1 MRIFALIL
9 TAALAA
15 APARAAAARVCGLAS
30 GESLSSYSD
39 SVSEAAANLPMAAA
53 LDQMGSFP
61 DVKALVAA
69 FPGKVCVTAIP
80 LSKNIYQ
87 YYKYL
92 VVLSFGE
99 SGKTAVAPMIF
110 QAASVQAYENA
121 GPKPWLGFG
130 RGSFARAVAGLAANV
145 QFTEA
150 GKLFASPADLLPAM
164 YPSSANP
171 VDPTSRSYVLIP
183 GADPEWTTYVVS
195 QLRFVDT
202 GNPFTSTYIEDAGIV
217 QVQERAGRTR
227 WAPISLF
234 SAASAME
241 DEQWN
246 SRPQGGGNRV
256 ARLVELSRGA
266 PATTPTLDAASRDAA
281 SRDAGWN

>member
-1 MRIFALIL
+1 MKPILAL
-9 TAALAA
+9 AALALLA
-15 APARAAAARVCGLAS
+15 SPSRSAQVCGLAGGS
-30 GESLSSYSD
+30 KLVSYED
-39 SVSEAAANLPMAAA
+39 SVREASANLPLAAA
-53 LDQMGSFP
+53 LVQMGSFP

-92 VVLSFGE
+92 VVLSFGDG
-99 SGKTAVAPMIF
+99 GKTAAAPMIF

-121 GPKPWLGFG
+121 GPKPWLGFS
-130 RGSFARAVAGLAANV
+130 RGSFARSIAGLAGDA
-145 QFTEA
+145 QFTEE
-150 GKLFASPADLLPAM
+150 KRLFASPADLLARM
-164 YPSSANP
+164 YPASANP
-171 VDPTSRSYVLIP
+171 VDPTSRSFVLVP

-217 QVQERAGRTR
+217 QVQEGAGRTR
-227 WAPISLF
+227 WAPVSLF
-234 SAASAME
+234 AAATALE

-246 SRPQGGGNRV
+246 SRPQGGAGRA

-266 PATTPTLDAASRDAA
+266 PETTPALDAAR
-281 SRDAGWN
+281 RGPGWN

>member
-1 MRIFALIL
+1 MKPALVL
-9 TAALAA
+9 AALAA
-15 APARAAAARVCGLAS
+15 LSIPSHAAQVCGLAS
-30 GESLSSYSD
+30 GANLSAYED
-39 SVSEAAANLPMAAA
+39 SVRESTANLPLAAA
-53 LDQMGSFP
+53 LVQMGSFP
-61 DVKALVAA
+61 DVKAVVAA

-92 VVLSFGE
+92 VVLSFGDG
-99 SGKTAVAPMIF
+99 GKTAAAPMIF

-121 GPKPWLGFG
+121 GPKPWLGFS
-130 RGSFARAVAGLAANV
+130 RGSFARAIAGLAANAP
-145 QFTEA
+145 FTEA
-150 GKLFASPADLLPAM
+150 QRLFASPADLLAKM

-171 VDPTSRSYVLIP
+171 VDPTSRSFVLVP

-217 QVQERAGRTR
+217 QIQESAGRTR
-227 WAPISLF
+227 WAPVSLF
-234 SAASAME
+234 AAATALE

-246 SRPQGGGNRV
+246 SRPASGADRT

-266 PATTPTLDAASRDAA
+266 PEMTPLLETLKH
-281 SRDAGWN
+281 

>member
-1 MRIFALIL
+1 MKNLALIL

-15 APARAAAARVCGLAS
+15 APASAAAPKVCGLAS
-30 GESLSSYSD
+30 GESLSSYQD
-39 SVSEAAANLPMAAA
+39 SVAEAGANLPLAAA
-53 LDQMGSFP
+53 LVQMGSFP
-61 DVKALVAA
+61 DVRAVVEA
-69 FPGKVCVTAIP
+69 FPGKVCVSAIP

-99 SGKTAVAPMIF
+99 SGKTAAAPMIF
-110 QAASVQAYENA
+110 QAASVQAYENS
-121 GPKPWLGFG
+121 GPKPWLGFS
-130 RGSFARAVAGLAANV
+130 RGSFARAVAGLAAGA

-150 GKLFASPADLLPAM
+150 PKLFESPADLLAKM

-171 VDPTSRSYVLIP
+171 VDPTSRSYVLVP

-217 QVQERAGRTR
+217 QIQASAGRTR
-227 WAPISLF
+227 WAPVSLF
-234 SAASAME
+234 AAASAME
-241 DEQWN
+241 DEQWS
-246 SRPQGGGNRV
+246 SRPQNSADRV
-256 ARLVELSRGA
+256 TRLVELSRGA
-266 PATTPTLDAASRDAA
+266 PETTPTLDGARRDHP
-281 SRDAGWN
+281 WN

>member
-1 MRIFALIL
+1 MKPFLAL
-9 TAALAA
+9 AALALLA
-15 APARAAAARVCGLAS
+15 SPSRCAQVCGLAS
-30 GESLSSYSD
+30 GASLSTYED
-39 SVSEAAANLPMAAA
+39 SVREAGANLPLAAA
-53 LDQMGSFP
+53 LVQMGSFP

-99 SGKTAVAPMIF
+99 GGRTAAAPMIF

-121 GPKPWLGFG
+121 GPKPWLGLS
-130 RGSFARAVAGLAANV
+130 RGSFAREIAGLAANAP
-145 QFTEA
+145 FTEET
-150 GKLFASPADLLPAM
+150 KLFASPADLLSKM
-164 YPSSANP
+164 YPSSAYP
-171 VDPTSRSYVLIP
+171 VDPTSRSYVLVP

-202 GNPFTSTYIEDAGIV
+202 GNPFTSTYIEDAGLV
-217 QVQERAGRTR
+217 QVQEGAGRTR

-234 SAASAME
+234 AAATALE
-241 DEQWN
+241 DEQWS
-246 SRPQGGGNRV
+246 SRPQGGADRA

-266 PATTPTLDAASRDAA
+266 PRTTPTLDGASRAP
-281 SRDAGWN
+281 WN